1 MNGLVDCFQESD
13 KANIIEEKSVVA
25 EVFKSDVNEILLG
38 YHILGST
45 WDGFQDV
52 VNVKSQLDIR
62 SNQLDKEEY
71 EIQEERAKVQATKSL
86 DWARA
91 NKYGN
96 RVVKAWW
103 TARKG
108 TLSEAVGYEVDSSKN
123 PTDTLVQFETDK
135 FLGLSAKSTAGKGD
149 IGFKNPGIGTIDTA
163 LNLKLAGIVK
173 KEEDKFAKLHGLSIF
188 QSKRK
193 IEIRRNKNLIEAS
206 NKARTITLEKVRDV
220 FYKKLKVLSNKQL
233 KKYILSDWLDATKS
247 ISPMYIKVTGH
258 GSESPYSAS
267 LENPLQNTKLEALYK
282 SDLQV
287 LKSGKTSVGV
297 RTTNKNILKMRVKYE
312 SQAMA
317 STIKFSGDPW
327 P

>member
-1 MNGLVDCFQESD
+1 MNGLVNCFQESD
-13 KANIIEEKSVVA
+13 KVNILEEKPVAA

-149 IGFKNPGIGTIDTA
+149 IGFKNPGIGTIDKV
-163 LNLKLAGIVK
+163 LGLKLVSIVK
-173 KEEDKFAKLHGLSIF
+173 EEEDEFAELYKL
-188 QSKRK
+188 
-193 IEIRRNKNLIEAS
+193 
-206 NKARTITLEKVRDV
+206 
-220 FYKKLKVLSNKQL
+220 
-233 KKYILSDWLDATKS
+233 
-247 ISPMYIKVTGH
+247 
-258 GSESPYSAS
+258 SAS
-267 LENPLQNTKLEALYK
+267 KAKNNEFEN
-282 SDLQV
+282 
-287 LKSGKTSVGV
+287 
-297 RTTNKNILKMRVKYE
+297 
-312 SQAMA
+312 
-317 STIKFSGDPW
+317 
-327 P
+327 

>member
-1 MNGLVDCFQESD
+1 MAAETL
-13 KANIIEEKSVVA
+13 KA
-25 EVFKSDVNEILLG
+25 DVNEILLG

-45 WDGFQDV
+45 WIGFQGKTDAE
-52 VNVKSQLDIR
+52 
-62 SNQLDKEEY
+62 NQLNNRRSQIGDTDY
-71 EIQEERAKVQATKSL
+71 NIQEERAKVMATKSL
-86 DWARA
+86 DWAHA
-91 NKYGN
+91 NHYGN

-103 TARKG
+103 TARPG
-108 TLSEAVGYEVDSSKN
+108 ELSEAVGYQVDSSKN
-123 PTDTLVQFETDK
+123 PTDTLVQFETDM

-173 KEEDKFAKLHGLSIF
+173 KEEDKFAKLHGLSTS
-188 QSKRK
+188 QSVRK
-193 IEIRRNKNLIEAS
+193 IEIRKDENLIKAS
-206 NKARTITLEKVRDV
+206 NDARTITLEKVRDV

>member
-96 RVVKAWW
+96 RVVKVWW
-103 TARKG
+103 TARPG
-108 TLSEAVGYEVDSSKN
+108 ILSEAVGYEVNSSKN

-173 KEEDKFAKLHGLSIF
+173 KEEDKFAKLHGLSTT
-188 QSKRK
+188 QSVRK
-193 IEIRRNKNLIEAS
+193 IEIRRNRNLIEAS
-206 NKARTITLEKVRDV
+206 NKARTKKKKKVRDV
-220 FYKKLKVLSNKQL
+220 FYKKLNVLSNKKL
-233 KKYILSDWLDATKS
+233 RDYILLDWLDATKT
-247 ISPMYIKVTGH
+247 ISPLYIKVTGH

-267 LENPLQNTKLEALYK
+267 LENPLQNSKIEALYK
-282 SDLQV
+282 SSLYVSKVGND
-287 LKSGKTSVGV
+287 SVGIKTV
-297 RTTNKNILKMRVKYE
+297 SKRILKMRVKYE

-317 STIKFSGDPW
+317 STVKFSGDPW